1 MLKMFKRALSEKEIK
16 KMYEKQCG
24 GNNSYDSTKIGNK
37 SDGEMTATIRTNIQE
52 IANSNEKLEMFGYM
66 FGKWLTKRSSI
77 YFLTGLSKA
86 LMEK

>member
-1 MLKMFKRALSEKEIK
+1 MLKEKIIAF
-16 KMYEKQCG
+16 CG
-24 GNNSYDSTKIGNK
+24 GQNKYESIKVGINSHA
-37 SDGEMTATIRTNIQE
+37 ELTATIRTNIQD